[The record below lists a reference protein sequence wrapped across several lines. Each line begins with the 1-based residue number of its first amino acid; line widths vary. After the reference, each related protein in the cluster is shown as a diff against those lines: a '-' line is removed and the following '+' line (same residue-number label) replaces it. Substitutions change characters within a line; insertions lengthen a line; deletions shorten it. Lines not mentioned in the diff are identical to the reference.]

1 MFYSLAEERGTNLLG
16 YYVLQPA
23 VQLEPCQAKV
33 GGFLLTRKFF
43 FLHNPK
49 AGGSSLRKLIA
60 GVNGGQ
66 SVAPQFLNAPCDYRM
81 NRTKIEIK
89 ETFDFYFGHYGYEIY
104 EKLKT
109 EYTLITNFRDPIN
122 RVYSMYRYWRNNVPK
137 QILSSLYKNDADVVL
152 LAKDLNFSNFIRSHN
167 EDLSLYINNF
177 HFRQIYFSGWSQI
190 NCDEEMERIV
200 RLRIDSMPWFY
211 VAETPEASMTLF
223 RSCFP
228 EYGNVSLG
236 QENISGGPSNPIDPA
251 DADFLISKNLLD
263 YAIHAYALTVQ
274 AGRLAAL
281 ARGSAGA

>member
-1 MFYSLAEERGTNLLG
+1 MAEKRRTNLSG

-23 VQLEPCQAKV
+23 VRLDLWRIKIGC
-33 GGFLLTRKFF
+33 FLSTRKFF

-66 SVAPQFLNAPCDYRM
+66 SVAPQFLNAPCDYRV
-81 NRTKIEIK
+81 NRTKIELK
-89 ETFDFYFGHYGYEIY
+89 ETYDFYFGHYGYEIY
-104 EKLKT
+104 EKLNKN
-109 EYTLITNFRDPIN
+109 YTLITNFRDPVN
-122 RVYSMYRYWRNNVPK
+122 RIYSMYRFWRHNVPEEL
-137 QILSSLYKNDADVVL
+137 LSTLHKDDADVVF
-152 LAKDLNFSNFIRSHN
+152 LAKNLNFSEFIRIDN
-167 EDLSLYINNF
+167 QDLLLYINNF
-177 HFRQIYFSGWSQI
+177 HFRQIYFSGWTHMK
-190 NCDEEMERIV
+190 CDEEMERIV
-200 RLRIDSMPWFY
+200 RLRIDSMPWLY

-228 EYGNVSLG
+228 EYGDVSLG

-251 DADFLISKNLLD
+251 DAEFLISKNLLD